1 MESDQQIIHYLEEVA
16 DVLVELQVMVPF
28 FILVTGGA
36 YMMLNHKRA
45 FTEDIDFA
53 LVEQPQ
59 LIPQQNQVFQVT
71 VTSAEVFRA
80 QSTVPFSAEFR
91 QAVLLIA
98 QRHPGLAKDWLNDEA
113 AEYYYDDAPRPDVTF
128 WRSFRDVLYVYLP
141 TQAYVFA
148 TKIAAYRPKDE
159 RDIQILMHDL
169 NLTTRVHAQAII
181 DRFLLPDAQ
190 AFWQVEENL
199 DLLFP

>member
-1 MESDQQIIHYLEEVA
+1 
-16 DVLVELQVMVPF
+16 
-28 FILVTGGA
+28 
-36 YMMLNHKRA
+36 
-45 FTEDIDFA
+45 
-53 LVEQPQ
+53 
-59 LIPQQNQVFQVT
+59 
-71 VTSAEVFRA
+71 
-80 QSTVPFSAEFR
+80 
-91 QAVLLIA
+91 
-98 QRHPGLAKDWLNDEA
+98 
-113 AEYYYDDAPRPDVTF
+113 
-128 WRSFRDVLYVYLP
+128 
-141 TQAYVFA
+141 VFA